1 MLKHGPLC
9 QQRLAAPW
17 DQRLS
22 QPLAPSEVGKI
33 HGNRMVLLYGLR
45 IIIVFW
51 MGKCGKL
58 REYYIDDMVLCGL
71 IISIMFGEI
80 KRGENHWEIYG
91 KTMI

>member
-1 MLKHGPLC
+1 
-9 QQRLAAPW
+9 
-17 DQRLS
+17 
-22 QPLAPSEVGKI
+22 
-33 HGNRMVLLYGLR
+33 
-45 IIIVFW
+45 

>member
-1 MLKHGPLC
+1 
-9 QQRLAAPW
+9 
-17 DQRLS
+17 
-22 QPLAPSEVGKI
+22 
-33 HGNRMVLLYGLR
+33 MVLLYGLR

-91 KTMI
+91 KTMISYTVCWYSKVIVLLTVPELPTTCVGGCSGLGVRDV